1 MTKVMVVNLYTRLT
15 QCSQITYN
23 TISDPENTQQSALY
37 PNSTHYREI
46 KASYLNNGKIDKPQ
60 GNWQNKRLIRNKK
73 IWYPPKASN
82 TQFHTCNH
90 CSCNTWTTHNIYI
103 RNPCS
108 FIIIVPR
115 AWSLIFSSKNTNV
128 GQEPPIMCL
137 HEFYP
142 WKGYWC
148 IQKL

>member
-1 MTKVMVVNLYTRLT
+1 MKFINNTLHKSPMTKVMVVNLYTRMT

-37 PNSTHYREI
+37 PNTTHYRQI

-90 CSCNTWTTHNIYI
+90 CSYN
-103 RNPCS
+103 
-108 FIIIVPR
+108 
-115 AWSLIFSSKNTNV
+115 K
-128 GQEPPIMCL
+128 
-137 HEFYP
+137 
-142 WKGYWC
+142 
-148 IQKL
+148 